1 MRLRSVTVRNYRM
14 HRDFTVEFDPARTVI
29 GGPNEAGKTTIVEAA
44 HRALFL
50 RSRVSG
56 EVLESMRSHFHPG
69 HPTVE
74 LSFESGGT
82 VYRVTKQFTGTATAP
97 TTLEQAGG
105 PTLRN
110 DEAERKLRDIV
121 AAEAVQGRN
130 VEERLKMQ
138 WAHLWVWQG
147 AAHADPLEGDALREP
162 LGRLRDRLG
171 RLEDGGVMESKTDA
185 AVGRTIAETHAAR
198 TRDDGRPRA
207 DSPLGRAEA
216 ALQAARAEVAT
227 AQAAIDVLDG
237 AAAMVARADTVIAE
251 SETSLAARRAEQ
263 DQNDQRLREAQ
274 TLEVRQAEQQAAAAA
289 AAARLQELTEA
300 DRQIRE
306 CEARIA
312 SIEARRTPAAERL
325 TAATEAEREA
335 EERRTAAQ
343 EQARARQQEQAR
355 AADLAELHGQAE
367 HLEQRRTERTGL
379 AGRCAR
385 IAALRA
391 EAADLAAR
399 HAALPAVTAA
409 DLAALADIERRHD
422 AAQAKVEASGT
433 RVELLSATKPVRLGE
448 RELAVGGS
456 ETITGD
462 TPLQTADARL
472 RICPGGGTSLAEA
485 TRLRDE
491 AAAALAAR
499 LRDLQ
504 VADAAEARRVQPL
517 RQTLETSL
525 EAKRAAIRDLGDT
538 QADQELA
545 ALDAELAEL
554 ATMFAGPP
562 RSGFVPPAGLDA
574 AVAARRAASERLREL
589 ATACAAAVAEEVAS
603 EQAVGTA
610 RQARD
615 SAAEA
620 IRTIDD
626 DLRDARVRLAVLV
639 EEHGANREE
648 AIATATR
655 ERAAADERLAA
666 TKEALVRLQPDLLR
680 QTAVRLQ
687 RAIEKLQSA
696 SQTALADRTIGLDR
710 LRSNGTLDPR
720 ADLAAALA
728 AERIAAA
735 AQQQAAREARAH
747 ALLAELFASRK
758 RQIEARFVAPLANRV
773 AGYLQCLFGA
783 EAVVSVGCEAD
794 TFTTLHVARP
804 AFGSVAIPFARLSGG
819 TREQVAAAFRLAMA
833 EILAA
838 DHGGCLPIVFDDAF
852 VNSDVGR
859 VAAVQAMLDRAAEQG
874 LQVIV
879 LSCQHHD
886 YDGLGATTIE
896 LPRVSFVGAA
906 RPPAAETEPA
916 AGGAANGDPA

>member
-1 MRLRSVTVRNYRM
+1 MRLRSVTIRNYRM
-14 HRDFTVEFDPARTVI
+14 HRELTVEFDPSRTVI

-74 LSFESGGT
+74 LAFESGGT

-97 TTLEQAGG
+97 TTLEQVGG

-171 RLEDGGVMESKTDA
+171 SLEDGGVMESKTDA

-251 SETSLAARRAEQ
+251 SETSLAARRTEQ

-289 AAARLQELTEA
+289 AAARLTELTEA
-300 DRQIRE
+300 DRQICE

-312 SIEARRTPAAERL
+312 SIEARRAPAAERL
-325 TAATEAEREA
+325 AAATEAEREA

-343 EQARARQQEQAR
+343 EEARTRQQEQAR

-367 HLEQRRTERTGL
+367 HLEQRRSERAGL
-379 AGRCAR
+379 AGRCGR

-409 DLAALADIERRHD
+409 DLTELADIERRHD

-433 RVELLSATKPVRLGE
+433 RVELLSASQPVRLDG
-448 RELAVGGS
+448 RTLAVGAS
-456 ETITGD
+456 ETITAGA
-462 TPLQTADARL
+462 TLEAADARL

-491 AAAALAAR
+491 AAAALAER
-499 LRDLQ
+499 LRELKVVDP
-504 VADAAEARRVQPL
+504 AEARRVQPL

-525 EAKRAAIRDLGDT
+525 DAKRSAIRDLGDT
-538 QADQELA
+538 QAEQELA

-554 ATMFAGPP
+554 EMMFAGTP
-562 RSGFVPPAGLDA
+562 RAGFVPPTGLDA
-574 AVAARRAASERLREL
+574 AIAARRAASERLREL
-589 ATACAAAVAEEVAS
+589 ATACATALAEELAS
-603 EQAVGTA
+603 EQAVFAA
-610 RQARD
+610 RQARE
-615 SAAEA
+615 SATEA
-620 IRTIDD
+620 MRTIDD

-639 EEHGANREE
+639 EEHGAKREE
-648 AIATATR
+648 AIAAATR
-655 ERAAADERLAA
+655 ERTAADERLAA
-666 TKEALVRLQPDLLR
+666 TRDALVRLQPDLLR

-687 RAIEKLQSA
+687 RAIENLQSA
-696 SQTALADRTIGLDR
+696 NQTALADRTIGLDR
-710 LRSNGTLDPR
+710 LRSSGTLDPR
-720 ADLAAALA
+720 ADLAQALA
-728 AERIAAA
+728 NERIAAA
-735 AQQQAAREARAH
+735 AHEHAAREARAH
-747 ALLAELFASRK
+747 ALLADLFAARK
-758 RQIEARFVAPLANRV
+758 RQIEVRFVAPLASRV

-783 EAVVSVGCEAD
+783 EAAVAIGCEAD
-794 TFTTLHVARP
+794 TFTSLNITRP
-804 AFGSVAIPFARLSGG
+804 EFGSVAIPFARLSGG
-819 TREQVAAAFRLAMA
+819 AREQMAAAFRLAMA

-852 VNSDVGR
+852 VNSDAAR
-859 VAAVQAMLDRAAEQG
+859 VAAVQAMLYRAAEQG

-879 LSCQHHD
+879 LSCNHRD
-886 YDGLGATTIE
+886 YDGLGAATIE
-896 LPRVSFVGAA
+896 LPRVSFAGAA
-906 RPPAAETEPA
+906 RPAATDTAP
-916 AGGAANGDPA
+916 AGGAANDDPT

>member
-1 MRLRSVTVRNYRM
+1 MRLCSVTIRNYRM
-14 HRDFTVEFDPARTVI
+14 HRELTVAFDPARTVI
-29 GGPNEAGKTTIVEAA
+29 GGPNETGKTTIVEAA

-74 LSFESGGT
+74 LAFESGGT

-110 DEAERKLRDIV
+110 EEAERKLRDLV

-147 AAHADPLEGDALREP
+147 AAHADPLEGDALQEP

-171 RLEDGGVMESKTDA
+171 SLEDGGVMESKTDA
-185 AVGRTIAETHAAR
+185 AVGRAIAETHAAR

-207 DSPLGRAEA
+207 DSPLGRAET
-216 ALQAARAEVAT
+216 ALQAARAEVAA

-237 AAAMVARADTVIAE
+237 AAATVARADAVIAE
-251 SETSLAARRAEQ
+251 SEVSLAARRTEQ
-263 DQNDQRLREAQ
+263 DQNDHRLRDAQ
-274 TLEVRQAEQQAAAAA
+274 TLEVRRAEQQAAAAA
-289 AAARLQELTEA
+289 ATARLTALTAA

-312 SIEARRTPAAERL
+312 SIEARRIPAAERL
-325 TAATEAEREA
+325 AAAATTEREA
-335 EERRTAAQ
+335 EDRRTTAQ
-343 EQARARQQEQAR
+343 EQARERQQEQAR

-367 HLEQRRTERTGL
+367 HLEQRRSERAGL
-379 AGRCAR
+379 AGRCGR

-391 EAADLAAR
+391 EATDLAAR
-399 HAALPAVTAA
+399 YAALPAVTAA
-409 DLAALADIERRHD
+409 DLTDLADIERRCD

-433 RVELLSATKPVRLGE
+433 RIELLSASQPVRLDG
-448 RELAVGGS
+448 RALAVGAS
-456 ETITGD
+456 EMI
-462 TPLQTADARL
+462 TADATLEAADVRL

-499 LRDLQ
+499 LRELKVVDP
-504 VADAAEARRVQPL
+504 AEARRVQPL
-517 RQTLETSL
+517 RQTLESSL
-525 EAKRAAIRDLGDT
+525 DAKRSAIRDLGDT
-538 QADQELA
+538 QAEQELA

-554 ATMFAGPP
+554 ETVFAGTP
-562 RSGFVPPAGLDA
+562 RAGFVPPAGLDA
-574 AVAARRAASERLREL
+574 AIAARRGASERFREL
-589 ATACAAAVAEEVAS
+589 AAACATAVAAELAA
-603 EQAVGTA
+603 EQATDAA
-610 RQARD
+610 REARE
-615 SAAEA
+615 SAADA

-639 EEHGANREE
+639 EEHGAEREA
-648 AIATATR
+648 AIDAATR
-655 ERAAADERLAA
+655 DRTAADDQLAA
-666 TKEALVRLQPDLLR
+666 TQEALVRLQPDLLR

-687 RAIEKLQSA
+687 RAIEKLQA
-696 SQTALADRTIGLDR
+696 AGQAALADRTIGLDK
-710 LRSNGTLDPR
+710 LRTSGTLDPR
-720 ADLAAALA
+720 ADLAQAVAN
-728 AERIAAA
+728 ERIAAA
-735 AQQQAAREARAH
+735 THEHAAREARAH
-747 ALLAELFASRK
+747 ALLAELFAARK

-773 AGYLQCLFGA
+773 TGYLQCLFGA
-783 EAVVSVGCEAD
+783 DATVAIGCEAD
-794 TFTTLHVARP
+794 TFTSLHVTRP
-804 AFGSVAIPFARLSGG
+804 EYGSVAMPFARLSGG
-819 TREQVAAAFRLAMA
+819 AREQVAAAFRLAMA

-838 DHGGCLPIVFDDAF
+838 DHDGCLPIVFDDAF
-852 VNSDVGR
+852 VNADAAR

-879 LSCQHHD
+879 LSCNHRD
-886 YDGLGATTIE
+886 YDGLGAVTIE
-896 LPRVSFVGAA
+896 LPRVSFAGAA
-906 RPPAAETEPA
+906 RPAAADTAP
-916 AGGAANGDPA
+916 AGGATSDEPA